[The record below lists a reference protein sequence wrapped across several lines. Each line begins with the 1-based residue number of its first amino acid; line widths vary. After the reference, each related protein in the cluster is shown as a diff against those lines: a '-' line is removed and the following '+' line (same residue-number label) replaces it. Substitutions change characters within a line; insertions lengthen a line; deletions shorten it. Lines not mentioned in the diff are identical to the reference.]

1 MEKYM
6 PFHIMLKHSGG
17 GGGGGGGDDDDDDD
31 DESTK
36 RGFNLSFL
44 PSF

>member
-6 PFHIMLKHSGG
+6 PFHIMLKHR
-17 GGGGGGGDDDDDDD
+17 DDEEEEEEE
-31 DESTK
+31 ESTK

-44 PSF
+44 LSF